1 MCTASPVVV
10 HLQCLDPTT
19 GRHLRH
25 TLTGDTVSQRVAEM
39 DPGYG
44 LICGVALMCAIG
56 SVTGAPPSNY
66 EKSDETKWGLRSVH
80 GNLFV
85 FYASF
90 PVWEV

>member
-1 MCTASPVVV
+1 MY
-10 HLQCLDPTT
+10 
-19 GRHLRH
+19 
-25 TLTGDTVSQRVAEM
+25 
-39 DPGYG
+39 PGYG